1 MLVCALHGCYG
12 GGGAVQNLNSRKNE
26 TYALIHELKAR
37 KITIISLLCLILVF
51 QESLWVSRATRA
63 VFVDFAVYNA
73 NINLFCVVKLIFEF
87 PATGGVIASSE
98 YMTVK
103 LIR

>member
-1 MLVCALHGCYG
+1 MPSFTS
-12 GGGAVQNLNSRKNE
+12 SRHDR
-26 TYALIHELKAR
+26 LLPF
-37 KITIISLLCLILVF
+37 SLCLILVF

-87 PATGGVIASSE
+87 PATGGVISSSE

>member
-1 MLVCALHGCYG
+1 MPSFTS
-12 GGGAVQNLNSRKNE
+12 SRHNKSPF
-26 TYALIHELKAR
+26 T
-37 KITIISLLCLILVF
+37 LLCLILVF

-103 LIR
+103 LIRLGRSCGGHLQ

>member
-1 MLVCALHGCYG
+1 MFQCSDYSLGCYS
-12 GGGAVQNLNSRKNE
+12 GGGATQNFFSLKNE
-26 TYALIHELKAR
+26 TYELIHELK
-37 KITIISLLCLILVF
+37 
-51 QESLWVSRATRA
+51 ESLWVTRATRA

-87 PATGGVIASSE
+87 PATGGIIPSSE

-103 LIR
+103 LIRYFQI

>member
-1 MLVCALHGCYG
+1 ML
-12 GGGAVQNLNSRKNE
+12 
-26 TYALIHELKAR
+26 
-37 KITIISLLCLILVF
+37 ITFILSICPISLDVISSEYLHLLGISLYCLTLIIP

>member
-1 MLVCALHGCYG
+1 MQTVGRPLIEFT
-12 GGGAVQNLNSRKNE
+12 N
-26 TYALIHELKAR
+26 LIH
-37 KITIISLLCLILVF
+37 V

-103 LIR
+103 LIRCGSGKGNRYVTIIQSNRGAVNPLDLM

>member
-1 MLVCALHGCYG
+1 M
-12 GGGAVQNLNSRKNE
+12 
-26 TYALIHELKAR
+26 
-37 KITIISLLCLILVF
+37 
-51 QESLWVSRATRA
+51 SRATRA

>member
-1 MLVCALHGCYG
+1 MLITLILSICPFSLDVISNEYLHFLG
-12 GGGAVQNLNSRKNE
+12 
-26 TYALIHELKAR
+26 
-37 KITIISLLCLILVF
+37 ISLYCWILIIP